1 MLKYVFLCLWW
12 LCDSH
17 WMEVRGRW
25 KLEKAN
31 SAYYNPT
38 TPCHPSNTS
47 QPHWDRNKKEAF
59 LLMKSFWKFVS
70 RTGICGIGT
79 HLFLLSFR
87 LISMSSSSFL
97 FRLCV
102 SNQAYLTSFTKGPKG
117 ITITKYV
124 WERRPRQEFQT
135 SLFQHFTP
143 AAISNKWPLPSI
155 NPVSLHSR
163 AHQGSNWKIEQGRE
177 HQLPKPDCK

>member
-47 QPHWDRNKKEAF
+47 QPHWDHNKKGASGSLYQGLE
-59 LLMKSFWKFVS
+59 FVELAHTFS
-70 RTGICGIGT
+70 CF
-79 HLFLLSFR
+79 HSDWSACLPPLFCFA
-87 LISMSSSSFL
+87 
-97 FRLCV
+97 CV
-102 SNQAYLTSFTKGPKG
+102 SQIRLTSQVSLRGPRELPLQS
-117 ITITKYV
+117 TCAHSFV